1 MGKLGD
7 KIKAVN
13 QKRLANKDLRKGIKE
28 LESEGLLT
36 KDESKNLKKGG
47 SSMADEKYKPHMMY
61 KDCKEIKAET
71 MEQHLKL
78 KKKGY
83 NHKKSKKCNKEQ

>member
-28 LESEGLLT
+28 LESEGVLT

-71 MEQHLKL
+71 MVV
-78 KKKGY
+78 
-83 NHKKSKKCNKEQ
+83 SFSVIPAF

>member
-28 LESEGLLT
+28 LESEGVLT

>member
-28 LESEGLLT
+28 LESEGVLT
-36 KDESKNLKKGG
+36 KDESK
-47 SSMADEKYKPHMMY
+47 
-61 KDCKEIKAET
+61 I
-71 MEQHLKL
+71 
-78 KKKGY
+78 
-83 NHKKSKKCNKEQ
+83 